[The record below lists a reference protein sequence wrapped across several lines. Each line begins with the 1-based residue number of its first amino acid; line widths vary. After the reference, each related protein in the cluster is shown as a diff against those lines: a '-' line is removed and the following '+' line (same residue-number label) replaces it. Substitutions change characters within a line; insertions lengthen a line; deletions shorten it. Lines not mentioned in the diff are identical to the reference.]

1 MNPCNYFSFCYLP
14 KRMSLC
20 QLAIDIKLNM
30 FEILLNQRGG
40 GWQVNT
46 LRRANFLRGA
56 GMLGGVVKFPPE
68 YARRYRARGY
78 WQDNALATEFAAV
91 FERFAERLALIDG
104 ERRFTYANVDGLSDN
119 LARNLTALGL
129 KPLDRVV
136 LQLPNVAEF
145 VILYFALQ
153 KIGAIPIAALAT
165 HRFNEVSQ
173 FVDIAQAVGCVY
185 PERQGDFA
193 FGPMVARV
201 ADASPC
207 LKFRIVL
214 GAAGVGELSLTELM
228 DRPARTPGALPGFA
242 ADPEDPCIFQLSGGT
257 TGVPKLIPRTH
268 NDYAYNS
275 KTAAR
280 VCGVTAGSVLLLM
293 LPIAHNLPLACPGI
307 QGFFFNGGAV
317 VLSQSTRPE
326 EVFRLVEQHRVTH
339 IKVVPALLIRL
350 INSEAVTKF
359 DTSSIR
365 YIQSGGQRLQ
375 PEVRIR
381 TKKLIPSAFV
391 QENFGM
397 SEGMLMFVRPEDP
410 EDERLETVGRPICP
424 DDEVRLIDDD
434 GNDVPFGEVGEL
446 CARGP
451 YTLRGYYGAP
461 EHNAKVFTADG
472 FYCSG
477 DLMRQNKAGNYM
489 VEGRKKDLIN
499 RGGEKISAEEIE
511 NLILQHPSVQN
522 VACVAMPDPDLG
534 ERMCAC
540 IILRAAGSLSLKDL
554 LAFLATKEIAKF
566 KLPERMEIMSDFPL
580 STFGKVSKKAL
591 VEIVSA
597 KVVQERA
604 PATT

>member
-1 MNPCNYFSFCYLP
+1 
-14 KRMSLC
+14 
-20 QLAIDIKLNM
+20 
-30 FEILLNQRGG
+30 
-40 GWQVNT
+40 
-46 LRRANFLRGA
+46 
-56 GMLGGVVKFPPE
+56 MLDGVVKFPPE
-68 YARRYRARGY
+68 YAKRYRARGY
-78 WQDNALATEFAAV
+78 WLDKSLATEFAAV
-91 FERFAERLALIDG
+91 FTRFAERVALIDG
-104 ERRFTYANVDGLSDN
+104 ERHFTYADVDRQSDN
-119 LARNLTALGL
+119 LALNLIALGF

-145 VILYFALQ
+145 VVLYFALQ

-165 HRFNEVSQ
+165 HRYNEVSQ
-173 FVDIAQAVGCVY
+173 FVDIAQAVACVY
-185 PERQGDFA
+185 PERQSDFA
-193 FGPMVARV
+193 FGPMIARV
-201 ADASPC
+201 AEASPC

-214 GAAGVGELSLTELM
+214 GPAGPGELSLSELI
-228 DRPARTPGALPGFA
+228 DRPATLPQSALSGFA

-275 KTAAR
+275 KTAAQ
-280 VCGVTAGSVLLLM
+280 VCGVTGDSVLLLI
-293 LPIAHNLPLACPGI
+293 LPIAHNLPLACPGV
-307 QGFFFNGGAV
+307 QGFYFNGGAV

-326 EVFRLVEQHRVTH
+326 EVFRLVERHGVTH

-350 INSEAVTKF
+350 INSEAVTQF

-381 TKKLIPSAFV
+381 TKDLIPSVFV

-397 SEGMLMFVRPEDP
+397 SEGLLMFVRPEDP
-410 EDERLETVGRPICP
+410 EDERLETVGSPICP

-434 GNDVPFGEVGEL
+434 GNDVPFGEVGEM

-461 EHNAKVFTADG
+461 EHNAKVFTSDG

-522 VACVAMPDPDLG
+522 VACVAMPDPDMG

-540 IILRAAGSLSLKDL
+540 VILRTGKTLTLGDL

-566 KLPERMEIMSDFPL
+566 KLPERLEIMSDFPL
-580 STFGKVSKKAL
+580 STFGKVSKKTL
-591 VEIVSA
+591 VETVSA
-597 KVVQERA
+597 KIAQERE
-604 PATT
+604 PARAGS